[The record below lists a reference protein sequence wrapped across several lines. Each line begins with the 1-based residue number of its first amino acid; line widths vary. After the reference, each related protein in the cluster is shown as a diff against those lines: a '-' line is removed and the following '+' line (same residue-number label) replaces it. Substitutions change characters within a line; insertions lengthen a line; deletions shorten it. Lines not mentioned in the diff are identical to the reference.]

1 MTKPRD
7 DYTSTPCRVV
17 LEGPLLGVG
26 MDATNRE
33 VRSWIEQAFGEDASD
48 ISIWLEEDEI
58 VQILFR
64 LSDKVVVSDLSWED
78 GVIVEESSLVI
89 NLSNWKPGSIQTRRM
104 PDGAVRFRHRSNEIM
119 LAARVRSEKWAGS
132 LLEEWLMDMR
142 GESSKPRSRGK
153 RISDLKRRKDMISR
167 MLDQADLTSIKDE
180 INTTENRLVS
190 ADDRLSGKK
199 R

>member
-1 MTKPRD
+1 MHKSNAVPIARKQ
-7 DYTSTPCRVV
+7 
-17 LEGPLLGVG
+17 
-26 MDATNRE
+26 DA
-33 VRSWIEQAFGEDASD
+33 VD

-104 PDGAVRFRHRSNEIM
+104 PDGAVRFRHRSNEII